1 MERNQKRSLQ
11 SPVGHIR
18 ERKRVDEF
26 TGNINTVNAA
36 RLTCKIGLSNL
47 NFKLFYRLL
56 I

>member
-36 RLTCKIGLSNL
+36 RLTCKI
-47 NFKLFYRLL
+47 
-56 I
+56 